1 MSTTP
6 LPEAALAALREGHTI
21 EAIRIVREVRGI
33 GLKDAKDAVDAA
45 IAADPALKAAMPSGG
60 IVSLVRSLFGGK
72 ETPRTAPPP
81 APKFGGMA
89 DPGAAP
95 PAEALPPEVLAA
107 IQRRDPITAIKLLRE
122 ARGIGLREAK
132 DLVDAEARKR

>member
-1 MSTTP
+1 
-6 LPEAALAALREGHTI
+6 
-21 EAIRIVREVRGI
+21 
-33 GLKDAKDAVDAA
+33 
-45 IAADPALKAAMPSGG
+45 
-60 IVSLVRSLFGGK
+60 VRSLFGGK
-72 ETPRTAPPP
+72 ETPRT
-81 APKFGGMA
+81 
-89 DPGAAP
+89 AP